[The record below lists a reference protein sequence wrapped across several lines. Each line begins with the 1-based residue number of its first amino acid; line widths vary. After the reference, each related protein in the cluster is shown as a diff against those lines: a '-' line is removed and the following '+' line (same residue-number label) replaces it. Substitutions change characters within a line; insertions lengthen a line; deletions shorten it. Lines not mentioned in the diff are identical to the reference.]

1 MTASEEKF
9 TRQRLLEVQT
19 LTSNLFTLRTTRD
32 PGFRFTA
39 GQFARLGVRKPSG
52 CIVWRAYS
60 MVSAPHDEFL
70 DFFSIVV
77 PDGEFTSELSRL
89 SVGDELL
96 VEKQAFGFLTLDR
109 FPDGRDLW
117 LLATGTGI
125 APFLSILQ
133 DFEAWQRFER
143 MVLVYSVRQQRELA
157 YQQLIAD
164 LPRREYLEGLGDK
177 LTYLPVVT
185 REQVPGAL
193 HGRITQLIETGELER
208 AAGLALSPEHSR
220 IMLCGNPQM
229 IEDTRAVL
237 KTRDLQ
243 LALTR
248 RPGQVAVENYW

>member
-19 LTSNLFTLRTTRD
+19 LTPSLFTLRTSRD
-32 PGFRFTA
+32 PGFRFSA

-89 SVGDELL
+89 KVGDELL
-96 VEKQAFGFLTLDR
+96 IDKQAFGFLTLDR
-109 FPDGRDLW
+109 FPDGQDLW

-133 DFEAWQRFER
+133 DFQAWQRFER
-143 MVLVYSVRQQRELA
+143 IILVYSVREARELA
-157 YQQLIAD
+157 YQRLIAE
-164 LPRREYLEGLGDK
+164 LPQREYLEGLGSK
-177 LTYLPVVT
+177 LLYLPVVT

-193 HGRITQLIETGELER
+193 HARITTLIESGELER
-208 AAGLALSPEHSR
+208 AADLQLTPEHSR

-237 KTRDLQ
+237 KARDLN

-248 RPGQVAVENYW
+248 KPGQVAVENYW

>member
-19 LTSNLFTLRTTRD
+19 LTPTLFTLRTTRD
-32 PGFRFTA
+32 SGFRFTA

-52 CIVWRAYS
+52 SIVWRAYS

-89 SVGDELL
+89 EPGDELL
-96 VEKQAFGFLTLDR
+96 VDKQAFGFLTLDR

-117 LLATGTGI
+117 LLATGTGV
-125 APFLSILQ
+125 APFVSILQ
-133 DFEAWQRFER
+133 DFEVWERFESIK
-143 MVLVYSVRQQRELA
+143 LVYSARTGSELA
-157 YQQLIAD
+157 YQQLIRE
-164 LPRREYLEGLGDK
+164 LPEREYLEGLGSK

-185 REQVPGAL
+185 RERVTGAL
-193 HGRITQLIETGELER
+193 SGRITTLIENGDLER
-208 AAGLALSPEHSR
+208 AADLELTPEHSR
-220 IMLCGNPQM
+220 VMLCGNPQM
-229 IEDTRAVL
+229 IEDTRALL
-237 KTRDLQ
+237 KTRDLN

>member
-19 LTSNLFTLRTTRD
+19 LTPNLFTLRTSRD

-89 SVGDELL
+89 AVGDELL
-96 VEKQAFGFLTLDR
+96 VDKQAFGFLTLDR

-125 APFLSILQ
+125 APFVSILQ

-143 MVLVYSVRQQRELA
+143 IILVYSVREARELA
-157 YQQLIAD
+157 YQQLIAE
-164 LPRREYLEGLGDK
+164 LPQRDYLDGLGSK
-177 LTYLPVVT
+177 LLYLPVVT
-185 REQVPGAL
+185 REQIPGAL
-193 HGRITQLIETGELER
+193 HGRITTLIENGELER
-208 AAGLALSPEHSR
+208 AADLQLTPEHSR

-237 KTRDLQ
+237 KARDLN
-243 LALTR
+243 LAMTR

>member
-19 LTSNLFTLRTTRD
+19 LTPNLFTLRTSRD

-96 VEKQAFGFLTLDR
+96 VDKQAFGFLTLDR

-125 APFLSILQ
+125 APFVSILQ
-133 DFEAWQRFER
+133 DFDAWQRFER
-143 MVLVYSVRQQRELA
+143 IILVYSVREARELA
-157 YQQLIAD
+157 YQQLITE
-164 LPRREYLEGLGDK
+164 LPQREYLEGLGSK
-177 LTYLPVVT
+177 LLYLPVVT
-185 REQVPGAL
+185 REEIPGAL
-193 HGRITQLIETGELER
+193 HGRITTLIENGELER
-208 AAGLALSPEHSR
+208 AADLQLTPEHSR

-229 IEDTRAVL
+229 IEDTRMVL
-237 KTRDLQ
+237 KARDLN

>member
-19 LTSNLFTLRTTRD
+19 LTPNLFTLRTSRD

-89 SVGDELL
+89 AVGDELL
-96 VEKQAFGFLTLDR
+96 VDKQAFGFLTLDR
-109 FPDGRDLW
+109 FLDGRDLW

-143 MVLVYSVRQQRELA
+143 IILVYSVREARELA
-157 YQQLIAD
+157 YQQLIAE
-164 LPRREYLEGLGDK
+164 LPQRDYLDGLGSK
-177 LTYLPVVT
+177 LLYLPVVT
-185 REQVPGAL
+185 REQIPGAL
-193 HGRITQLIETGELER
+193 HGRITTLIENGELER
-208 AAGLALSPEHSR
+208 AADLQLTPEHSR

-237 KTRDLQ
+237 KARDLN
-243 LALTR
+243 LAMTR

>member
-19 LTSNLFTLRTTRD
+19 LTPNLFTLRTSRD

-89 SVGDELL
+89 KVGDELL
-96 VEKQAFGFLTLDR
+96 VDKQAFGFLTLDR

-143 MVLVYSVRQQRELA
+143 IILVYSVREARELA
-157 YQQLIAD
+157 YQRLIAE
-164 LPRREYLEGLGDK
+164 LPQRDYLEGLGEK
-177 LTYLPVVT
+177 LLYLPVVT
-185 REQVPGAL
+185 RERVPGAL
-193 HGRITQLIETGELER
+193 HGRITTLIENGELER
-208 AAGLALSPEHSR
+208 AADLQLTPEHSR

-237 KTRDLQ
+237 KARDLN
-243 LALTR
+243 LAMTR

>member
-19 LTSNLFTLRTTRD
+19 LTPNLFTLRTSRD

-89 SVGDELL
+89 KVGDELL
-96 VEKQAFGFLTLDR
+96 VDKQAFGFLTLDR

-143 MVLVYSVRQQRELA
+143 IILVYSVREARELA
-157 YQQLIAD
+157 YQQLIAE
-164 LPRREYLEGLGDK
+164 LPQRDYLEGLGTK
-177 LTYLPVVT
+177 LLYLPVVT
-185 REQVPGAL
+185 RERVPGAL
-193 HGRITQLIETGELER
+193 HGRITALIENGELER
-208 AAGLALSPEHSR
+208 AADLQLTPEHSR

-237 KTRDLQ
+237 KARDLN
-243 LALTR
+243 LAMTR